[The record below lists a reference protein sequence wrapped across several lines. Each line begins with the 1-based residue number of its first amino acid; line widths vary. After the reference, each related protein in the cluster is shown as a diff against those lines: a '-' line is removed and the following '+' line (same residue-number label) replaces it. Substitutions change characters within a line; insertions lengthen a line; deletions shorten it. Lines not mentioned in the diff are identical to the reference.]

1 MDIKTI
7 PAEVT
12 PTFKMDEMNMKK
24 LFVTSVYK
32 YIDFKNTRALE
43 ELKKID
49 FCKNNFSDATLIN
62 YLAHIRNYTKYGTKT
77 GNCPAYVYDIVDDLV
92 ARRYA
97 KLRPSEQDRLSSKG
111 RPPKAVKEGAIRVEV
126 KATKEEPA
134 PTATAIQTP
143 IQMNE
148 QSSSRQSVIAY
159 MQAEVDRL
167 MQQKT
172 EQEKKLAQINT
183 QIETFSNS
191 IKLLGTIGE

>member
-32 YIDFKNTRALE
+32 YIVFKNTIALE

-62 YLAHIRNYTKYGTKT
+62 YLTHIRNYTKYGTKT
-77 GNCPAYVYDIVDDLV
+77 GSCPAYVYDIVDDLV
-92 ARRYA
+92 ARRYT

-111 RPPKAVKEGAIRVEV
+111 RPPKAVKEGAIQVEV
-126 KATKEEPA
+126 KASKEEP
-134 PTATAIQTP
+134 TSTDIQTP

-148 QSSSRQSVIAY
+148 QPSSRQSVIAY

-167 MQQKT
+167 VQQKT

-191 IKLLGTIGE
+191 IKLLGTIN

>member
-32 YIDFKNTRALE
+32 YIDFKNVRALE

-126 KATKEEPA
+126 KASKEEPT
-134 PTATAIQTP
+134 PTAIQTP

>member
-32 YIDFKNTRALE
+32 YIDFKNVRALE

-62 YLAHIRNYTKYGTKT
+62 YLAYIRNYTKYGTKT

-126 KATKEEPA
+126 KASKEEPT
-134 PTATAIQTP
+134 PTAIQTP

>member
-32 YIDFKNTRALE
+32 YIDFKNVRALE

-111 RPPKAVKEGAIRVEV
+111 RPPKAVKEGATRVEV
-126 KATKEEPA
+126 KASKEEPT
-134 PTATAIQTP
+134 PTAVQAP

>member
-1 MDIKTI
+1 MDIKII

-62 YLAHIRNYTKYGTKT
+62 YLAHIRNYTKYGTKA

-92 ARRYA
+92 ARKYA

-126 KATKEEPA
+126 KARKEEPT
-134 PTATAIQTP
+134 PTAIQTP

-167 MQQKT
+167 VQEKT

-191 IKLLGTIGE
+191 IKLLGTIN

>member
-1 MDIKTI
+1 MNIKII

-32 YIDFKNTRALE
+32 YIDFKNVRALE

-62 YLAHIRNYTKYGTKT
+62 YLAHIRNYTKYGTKV

-126 KATKEEPA
+126 KARKEEPT
-134 PTATAIQTP
+134 PPTAIQTP

-191 IKLLGTIGE
+191 IKLLGTIN

>member
-62 YLAHIRNYTKYGTKT
+62 YLAHIRNYIKYGTKA

-126 KATKEEPA
+126 KASKEEPT
-134 PTATAIQTP
+134 PTAVQTP

-191 IKLLGTIGE
+191 IKLLGTIN

>member
-43 ELKKID
+43 ELKNID

-126 KATKEEPA
+126 KARKEEPT
-134 PTATAIQTP
+134 PTAIQTP

-159 MQAEVDRL
+159 MQAEVNRL
-167 MQQKT
+167 TQQKT
-172 EQEKKLAQINT
+172 EQEKKLAQINA

-191 IKLLGTIGE
+191 IKLLGTIEE

>member
-12 PTFKMDEMNMKK
+12 TTFKMDEMNMKK

-32 YIDFKNTRALE
+32 YIDFKNVRALE

-126 KATKEEPA
+126 KASKEN
-134 PTATAIQTP
+134 PTAVQTP
-143 IQMNE
+143 IQMHE

-167 MQQKT
+167 TQQKT

-191 IKLLGTIGE
+191 IKLLGTIEE

>member
-32 YIDFKNTRALE
+32 YIDFKNVRALE

-126 KATKEEPA
+126 KASKEEPT
-134 PTATAIQTP
+134 PTAVQTP

-191 IKLLGTIGE
+191 IKLLGTIN

>member
-32 YIDFKNTRALE
+32 YIDFKNVRALE

-77 GNCPAYVYDIVDDLV
+77 GSCPAYVYDIVDDLV
-92 ARRYA
+92 ARRYT

-111 RPPKAVKEGAIRVEV
+111 RPPKAVKEGAIQVEV
-126 KATKEEPA
+126 KASKEEPT
-134 PTATAIQTP
+134 PTAIQTP

-148 QSSSRQSVIAY
+148 QPSSRQSVIAY

-167 MQQKT
+167 VQQKT

-191 IKLLGTIGE
+191 IKLLGTIN

>member
-12 PTFKMDEMNMKK
+12 TTFKMDEMNMKK

-32 YIDFKNTRALE
+32 YIDFKNVRALE

-126 KATKEEPA
+126 KASNEEP
-134 PTATAIQTP
+134 TAVQTS

-148 QSSSRQSVIAY
+148 QSSSRQSVIVY

-172 EQEKKLAQINT
+172 KQEKKLAQINT

-191 IKLLGTIGE
+191 IKLLGTIEE

>member
-32 YIDFKNTRALE
+32 YIDFKNVRALE

-62 YLAHIRNYTKYGTKT
+62 YLAYIRNYTKYGTKT

-126 KATKEEPA
+126 KASKEEPT
-134 PTATAIQTP
+134 PTAIQTP

-191 IKLLGTIGE
+191 IKLLGTIN

>member
-92 ARRYA
+92 ARRYT

-126 KATKEEPA
+126 KATKEEPT
-134 PTATAIQTP
+134 PTAIQTP

-167 MQQKT
+167 VQQKT

>member
-32 YIDFKNTRALE
+32 YIDFKNVRALE

-126 KATKEEPA
+126 KVSKEEPT
-134 PTATAIQTP
+134 PTAIQTP
-143 IQMNE
+143 IQMHE

-191 IKLLGTIGE
+191 IKLLGTIN

>member
-32 YIDFKNTRALE
+32 YIDFKNVRALE

-62 YLAHIRNYTKYGTKT
+62 YLAYIRNYTKYGTKT

-126 KATKEEPA
+126 KASKEEPT
-134 PTATAIQTP
+134 PTAVQTS

-191 IKLLGTIGE
+191 IKLLGTIN

>member
-32 YIDFKNTRALE
+32 YIDFKNVRALE

-92 ARRYA
+92 ARRYT

-126 KATKEEPA
+126 KASKEEPT
-134 PTATAIQTP
+134 PTAIQTP

>member
-32 YIDFKNTRALE
+32 YIDFKNVRALE

-126 KATKEEPA
+126 KARKEEPT
-134 PTATAIQTP
+134 PPTAIQTS

-191 IKLLGTIGE
+191 IKLLGTIN

>member
-1 MDIKTI
+1 MNIKTI

-32 YIDFKNTRALE
+32 YIDFKNVRALE

-126 KATKEEPA
+126 KASNEEP
-134 PTATAIQTP
+134 TAVQIP
-143 IQMNE
+143 IQMNG

-172 EQEKKLAQINT
+172 KQEKKLAQINT

-191 IKLLGTIGE
+191 IKLLGTIEE

>member
-32 YIDFKNTRALE
+32 YIDFKNVRALE

-77 GNCPAYVYDIVDDLV
+77 GSCPAYVYDIVDDLV

-111 RPPKAVKEGAIRVEV
+111 RPPKAVKEGAIQVEV
-126 KATKEEPA
+126 KASKEEPT
-134 PTATAIQTP
+134 PTAIQTP

-148 QSSSRQSVIAY
+148 QPSSRQSVIAY

-167 MQQKT
+167 VQQKT

-191 IKLLGTIGE
+191 IKLLGTIN

>member
-32 YIDFKNTRALE
+32 YIDFKNVRALE

-49 FCKNNFSDATLIN
+49 FCKNTFSDATLIN

-92 ARRYA
+92 TRRYA

-126 KATKEEPA
+126 KASKEEPT
-134 PTATAIQTP
+134 PTAIQTP

-191 IKLLGTIGE
+191 IKLLGIIEE

>member
-1 MDIKTI
+1 MDNKTI

-12 PTFKMDEMNMKK
+12 PTFIMDEMNMKK

-32 YIDFKNTRALE
+32 YIVFKNTIALE

-62 YLAHIRNYTKYGTKT
+62 YLTHIRNYTKYGTKT
-77 GNCPAYVYDIVDDLV
+77 GSCPAYVYDIVDDLV
-92 ARRYA
+92 ARRYT

-111 RPPKAVKEGAIRVEV
+111 RPPKAVKEGAIQVEV
-126 KATKEEPA
+126 KASKEEP
-134 PTATAIQTP
+134 TSTDIQTP

-148 QSSSRQSVIAY
+148 QPSSRQSVIAY

-167 MQQKT
+167 VQQKT

-191 IKLLGTIGE
+191 IKLLGTIN

>member
-32 YIDFKNTRALE
+32 YIDFKNVRALE

-62 YLAHIRNYTKYGTKT
+62 YLAHIRNYTKYGTKI

-111 RPPKAVKEGAIRVEV
+111 RPPKAVKEGAIQVEV
-126 KATKEEPA
+126 KASKEEPT
-134 PTATAIQTP
+134 PTAIQTP

-148 QSSSRQSVIAY
+148 QPSSRQSVIAY

-167 MQQKT
+167 VQQKT

-191 IKLLGTIGE
+191 IKLLGTIN

>member
-32 YIDFKNTRALE
+32 YIDFKNVRALE

-126 KATKEEPA
+126 KARKEEPT
-134 PTATAIQTP
+134 PPTAIQTS

>member
-111 RPPKAVKEGAIRVEV
+111 RPHKAVKEGAIRVEV

-167 MQQKT
+167 VQQKT

-191 IKLLGTIGE
+191 IKLLGTIN

>member
-32 YIDFKNTRALE
+32 YIDFKNVRALE

-97 KLRPSEQDRLSSKG
+97 KLRPSDQDRLSSKG
-111 RPPKAVKEGAIRVEV
+111 RPPKAVKECAIRAEV
-126 KATKEEPA
+126 KARKEEPT
-134 PTATAIQTP
+134 PPTAIQTP

-191 IKLLGTIGE
+191 IKLLGTIN

>member
-62 YLAHIRNYTKYGTKT
+62 YLAHIRNYTKYGTKA

-111 RPPKAVKEGAIRVEV
+111 RPPKAVKEDAIRVEV
-126 KATKEEPA
+126 KASKEEPT
-134 PTATAIQTP
+134 PTAIQTP

-148 QSSSRQSVIAY
+148 QPSSRQSVIAY

-167 MQQKT
+167 MQEKT

-191 IKLLGTIGE
+191 IKLLGTIEE

>member
-1 MDIKTI
+1 MDVKTI

-32 YIDFKNTRALE
+32 YIDFKNVRALE

-49 FCKNNFSDATLIN
+49 FCKNNFSAATLID

-77 GNCPAYVYDIVDDLV
+77 GNCPSYVYDIVDDLV

-126 KATKEEPA
+126 KASKEEPT
-134 PTATAIQTP
+134 PTAIQTP

-191 IKLLGTIGE
+191 IKLLGTIN

>member
-1 MDIKTI
+1 MDNKTI

-12 PTFKMDEMNMKK
+12 PTFIMDEMNMKK

-32 YIDFKNTRALE
+32 YIVFKNTIALE

-62 YLAHIRNYTKYGTKT
+62 YLTHIRNYTKYGTKT
-77 GNCPAYVYDIVDDLV
+77 GSCPAYVYDIVDDLV
-92 ARRYA
+92 ARRYT

-111 RPPKAVKEGAIRVEV
+111 RPPKAVKEGAIQVEV
-126 KATKEEPA
+126 KASKEEPT
-134 PTATAIQTP
+134 PTAIQTP

-148 QSSSRQSVIAY
+148 QPSSRQSVIAY

-167 MQQKT
+167 VQQKT

-191 IKLLGTIGE
+191 IKLLGTIN

>member
-1 MDIKTI
+1 MNIKTI

-32 YIDFKNTRALE
+32 YIDFKNVRALE

-62 YLAHIRNYTKYGTKT
+62 YLAHIRNYTKYGTKV

-92 ARRYA
+92 AHRYA

-126 KATKEEPA
+126 KASKEEPT
-134 PTATAIQTP
+134 PTAIQAP

-172 EQEKKLAQINT
+172 EQEKKLTQINT

-191 IKLLGTIGE
+191 IKLLETIGE

>member
-43 ELKKID
+43 ELKNID

-126 KATKEEPA
+126 KASKEEPT
-134 PTATAIQTP
+134 PTAIQTP

-191 IKLLGTIGE
+191 IKLLGTIN

>member
-32 YIDFKNTRALE
+32 YIDFKNVRALE

-111 RPPKAVKEGAIRVEV
+111 RPPKAVKEGAIRAEV
-126 KATKEEPA
+126 KASKKE
-134 PTATAIQTP
+134 PTPTAIQTP

>member
-32 YIDFKNTRALE
+32 YIDFKNVRALE

-77 GNCPAYVYDIVDDLV
+77 GNCPTYVYDIVDDLV

-126 KATKEEPA
+126 KASKEA
-134 PTATAIQTP
+134 PTPTARQTP

-191 IKLLGTIGE
+191 IKLLGTIN

>member
-32 YIDFKNTRALE
+32 YIDFKNVRALE

-126 KATKEEPA
+126 KAKESKEEPT
-134 PTATAIQTP
+134 PTAIQTS

>member
-7 PAEVT
+7 PAEAT

-32 YIDFKNTRALE
+32 YIDFKNVRALE

-126 KATKEEPA
+126 KASKEEPT
-134 PTATAIQTP
+134 PTAVQTS

-167 MQQKT
+167 TQQKT

-191 IKLLGTIGE
+191 IKLLGTIEE